1 MTDPI
6 KRVLPKAGSDQ
17 CANISD
23 DELKVVIK
31 GAIKEAVVEW
41 IESQQ
46 ARVGKWTIS
55 GLAVLAVGGLV
66 YLALTYLGFRKG
78 S

>member
-31 GAIKEAVVEW
+31 SAIKEAVLEW
-41 IESQQ
+41 ISDQQ
-46 ARVGKWTIS
+46 QRVGRWTIS
-55 GLAVLAVGGLV
+55 GLAVLAIGGMI
-66 YLALTYLGFRKG
+66 YLALLWLGFTRK
-78 S
+78 